1 MAEITLVYPNCN
13 CCSGSGSGS
22 GSCQCSFFDAG
33 KALSECS
40 TSSVKTACKTAF
52 YLSVT
57 LSYSQCSGL
66 PIGSCGSAASGA
78 ETGLTVDGSG
88 SGSAQD
94 CVTDCPSCCDLFS
107 KTFEIPLVC
116 YGDLIVSKNMVD
128 GSPEYIEC
136 FGGSGNSPFIGGS
149 IGSCLTYKK
158 CPYFVFTSD
167 GTGHLALPIDHWV
180 LHFYIPGYNGNIS
193 VDSCDPLQITMNSE
207 AFCGDQVNDISA
219 PCLANC
225 LGRNGWEYPSW
236 IDQDLTLADVKFD
249 CSCIKA
255 TMILTENSIGGGGGG
270 GGGPVL

>member
-1 MAEITLVYPNCN
+1 MAEITLVNPNCN

-22 GSCQCSFFDAG
+22 GSCRCSIFDAG
-33 KALSECS
+33 KALGECS

-78 ETGLTVDGSG
+78 ETGLDGPET
-88 SGSAQD
+88 GSAQD
-94 CVTDCPSCCDLFS
+94 CVVDCPSCCDLFDQS
-107 KTFEIPLVC
+107 FEIPLVC
-116 YGDLIVSKNMVD
+116 YGDLIVSKNLVE

-136 FGGSGNSPFIGGS
+136 FGGSVIGLLPNGS
-149 IGSCLTYKK
+149 YGSCLTHKK
-158 CPYFVFTSD
+158 CPYFVFFSD
-167 GTGHLALPIDHWV
+167 GTGHLAIPIDHWI
-180 LHFYIPGYNGNIS
+180 LHFYFPGYDGGLTVN
-193 VDSCDPLQITMNSE
+193 SCDPLQITINAS
-207 AFCGDQVNDISA
+207 AFCGDQVNDVSA

-236 IDQDLTLADVKFD
+236 IDQDLTLADVTFD

-270 GGGPVL
+270 GGPII